1 MRDGG
6 RMILRENLD
15 LRKKRGRLL
24 VWWKEEGGEL
34 GRLKERFSTKKR
46 VPEGFSHYYKF
57 ILGSTLGV
65 DSWHRKI

>member
-6 RMILRENLD
+6 REILRENLD

-34 GRLKERFSTKKR
+34 GQLKERFPTKRERPKDL
-46 VPEGFSHYYKF
+46 VIITSLP
-57 ILGSTLGV
+57 
-65 DSWHRKI
+65 